1 MNPETAR
8 ANRLWAKLVV
18 EELVRNGVDFFC
30 VAPGSRSTPLVAAV
44 SENPKVKPMIHY
56 DERGTAFAA
65 LGYAR
70 ATGRPAAWITTSGT
84 AVANGLPAIVEAS
97 TDGVPMLLL
106 TADRPPELRQTGANQ
121 TIVQPNIFGE
131 YTRWSFDLPVPDL
144 SVEPASVLTTVDQ
157 AVYRARRAP
166 KGRYISTSCSANHS
180 CPTQVRQ
187 KIRSD
192 PTRGEKAVP
201 HIPDT
206 PIPSQPWTKAR

>member
-1 MNPETAR
+1 MNPETAQ

-44 SENPKVKPMIHY
+44 SGNPKAKPMVHY

-131 YTRWSFDLPVPDL
+131 YTRWSFDLPAPDL
-144 SVEPASVLTTVDQ
+144 SVEPAS
-157 AVYRARRAP
+157 
-166 KGRYISTSCSANHS
+166 GS
-180 CPTQVRQ
+180 
-187 KIRSD
+187 
-192 PTRGEKAVP
+192 
-201 HIPDT
+201 
-206 PIPSQPWTKAR
+206 